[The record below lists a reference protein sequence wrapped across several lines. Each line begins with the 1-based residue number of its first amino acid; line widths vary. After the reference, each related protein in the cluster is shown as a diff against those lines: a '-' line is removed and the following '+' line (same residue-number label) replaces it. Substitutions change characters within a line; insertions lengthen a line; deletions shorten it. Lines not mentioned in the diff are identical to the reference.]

1 MTKPTDH
8 IGTSTKRKLSN
19 LQLILL
25 CLANAPAGTD
35 KKQVSDLIKGLSQFE
50 PQEEPKGREG
60 ALEALDRLYEENSE
74 ALNQLAQEDN

>member
-35 KKQVSDLIKGLSQFE
+35 KKQVSDLIKGL
-50 PQEEPKGREG
+50 K
-60 ALEALDRLYEENSE
+60 
-74 ALNQLAQEDN
+74 QLAQEDN

>member
-8 IGTSTKRKLSN
+8 IGTSTKHKLSN

-35 KKQVSDLIKGLSQFE
+35 KKQVSDLIKGLKQLA
-50 PQEEPKGREG
+50 QEEPKGREG